1 MTIGEINLRD
11 IGIIENDG
19 RKFSIKMHKK
29 YVLGLMGLKG
39 YSHLLV
45 IWCFHKSENNIFK
58 EQIILENPY
67 KKGPEQIG
75 VFATRSPERPNPLAV
90 SVPQVKSIDF
100 EKGIIN
106 FWWIDA
112 DSGTPVLDIKPYT
125 PSTDRVEKPE
135 VPDWCKHWPKNIEG
149 SGDFDWESEFN
160 F

>member
-11 IGIIENDG
+11 IGVIENDG

-58 EQIILENPY
+58 EQLVLEKPY

-75 VFATRSPERPNPLAV
+75 VFETRSPDRLNPLAV

-100 EKGIIN
+100 EKENLIRL
-106 FWWIDA
+106 A
-112 DSGTPVLDIKPYT
+112 LIKL
-125 PSTDRVEKPE
+125 R
-135 VPDWCKHWPKNIEG
+135 NL
-149 SGDFDWESEFN
+149 
-160 F
+160 

>member
-1 MTIGEINLRD
+1 MKIDEINLRD
-11 IGIIENDG
+11 VGIIENDG
-19 RKFSIKMHKK
+19 RKFSIKIHKK
-29 YVLGLMGLKG
+29 YIPGLLGLKG

-45 IWCFHKSENNIFK
+45 IWCFHKSENNIFTEK
-58 EQIILENPY
+58 ILLEKPY

-75 VFATRSPERPNPLAV
+75 VFATRSPDRPNPLAV

-125 PSTDRVEKPE
+125 PSTDKVEKPI
-135 VPDWCKHWPKNIEG
+135 VPDWCKHWPKNIEE
-149 SGDFDWESEFN
+149 SGDFNWENEFN